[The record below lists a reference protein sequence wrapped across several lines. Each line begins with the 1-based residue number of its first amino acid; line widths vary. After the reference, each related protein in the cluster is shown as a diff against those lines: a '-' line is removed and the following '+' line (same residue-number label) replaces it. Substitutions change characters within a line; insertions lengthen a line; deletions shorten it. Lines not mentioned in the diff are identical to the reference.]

1 MSVQRLR
8 GQWVGGLKFVSEQG
22 GSRKTCGNPFSLMV
36 PSFWW

>member
-1 MSVQRLR
+1 VSVQRLR

-22 GSRKTCGNPFSLMV
+22 GNPFFLMV